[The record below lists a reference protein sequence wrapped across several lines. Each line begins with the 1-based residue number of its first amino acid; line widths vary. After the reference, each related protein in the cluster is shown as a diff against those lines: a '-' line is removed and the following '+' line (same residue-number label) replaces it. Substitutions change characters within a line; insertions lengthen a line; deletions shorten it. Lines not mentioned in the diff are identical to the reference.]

1 MGFFEKIKAN
11 PYYFFIPFAR
21 RGWFDW
27 LPDAAYLKMQFR
39 GRLGEKLDLNHPVT
53 FNQKLQWLKLNDRD
67 PEHVKMVD
75 KYEAK
80 EYVAGILGPEY
91 IIPTLGVWDRFDD
104 IDFDALP
111 DRFVLKCTH
120 DSHGLVICHDKSKL
134 DMSDTRNRIAKS
146 LNTDYYKKFREWP
159 YRDVKHR
166 IIAEQY
172 MEDSVGKGD
181 LTDYKLHFFSG
192 ECKVIMV
199 GKNRF
204 GADGVEKDFYS
215 IEWEHLDIRRSESS
229 NAYARTERPPE
240 LDKMVVLGK
249 KIAKDMPFVRVD
261 FYIVDHQIYFG
272 EITFFPTSGLQR
284 FNPDNWDTIFGRWIK
299 LPIDQV

>member
-120 DSHGLVICHDKSKL
+120 DSGGLVICHDKAKL
-134 DMSDTRNRIAKS
+134 DRAAAREKIEKC

-159 YRDVKHR
+159 YKQVKRR

-172 MEDSVGKGD
+172 MEDTAGKGD

-192 ECKVIMV
+192 ECKAVMV
-199 GKNRF
+199 SSDRF
-204 GADGVEKDFYS
+204 SANGMNNDYYTP
-215 IEWEHLDIRRSESS
+215 EWEHFAFTRGTSHNAAHRSPRPAQMDEMIR
-229 NAYARTERPPE
+229 
-240 LDKMVVLGK
+240 LGTILAGK
-249 KIAKDMPFVRVD
+249 SPFVRVD
-261 FYIVDHQIYFG
+261 FYVISGDIYFG
-272 EITFFPTSGLQR
+272 EITFFPASGFNR
-284 FNPDNWDTIFGRWIK
+284 FHPDEWDKVFGDWIA
-299 LPIDQV
+299 LPTDRR